1 MFGKNIKKIRG
12 VKRLSQQAFA
22 DLFGLKR
29 GTLAAYEEGRS
40 NPRLETV
47 IKIASH
53 FNIDMDELLKTE
65 LTVNRLLQFN
75 DAITTNAD
83 PLPVQQ
89 FASIPCLIE
98 SLETDFIH
106 QRGSESIHK
115 KLPRLQLPLPSSK
128 GYIGYTVH
136 SAEMSKPGGGGF
148 LPRDIVIGKET
159 GPDQWPLIKAGTP
172 VLALSQDLLVF
183 RKGSVQDGQLSL
195 MAETE
200 GLEIIVIDSKDLIR
214 LWEIQHVFQ
223 WRLPHALESFEE
235 RLKQLE
241 KQLQLIR
248 KDPENG

>member
-40 NPRLETV
+40 NPRLKTV

-75 DAITTNAD
+75 DSITTNTD

-89 FASIPCLIE
+89 FANIPCIIE

-106 QRGSESIHK
+106 QRGADSITK
-115 KLPRLQLPLPSSK
+115 KLPRLQLPLPVSK

-136 SAEMSKPGGGGF
+136 SAEMTKPGGGGF
-148 LPRDIVIGKET
+148 LPKDIVIGKEI
-159 GPDQWPLIKAGTP
+159 PPEQWQHLKAGTP
-172 VLALSQDLLVF
+172 VLALTGDSLVF
-183 RKGSVQDGQLSL
+183 RKGSMLEEKLSL
-195 MAETE
+195 LAETE
-200 GLEIIVIDSKDLIR
+200 GLETILVENKDLIR
-214 LWEIQHVFQ
+214 LWEILHVFQ

-241 KQLQLIR
+241 KQLQMIR
-248 KDPENG
+248 